1 MHVEVP
7 LGVTIYDIAR
17 EANVGVGTVSR
28 VLNNHPSVSDSTRE
42 HVLKI
47 ARGLDYS
54 PNASAQRLA
63 RRKSKTITAIMPYIT
78 NNFFVELLSGVQ
90 DRLFE
95 DDYDLLLYGVNHP
108 KQIDNYLQRSL
119 RAGHSDGMLIA
130 SIDLPADYTRIYLKN
145 NFPIILV
152 DRYHEFFDC
161 FYIENSAGAC
171 TATRYLISLG
181 HTRIAMITGFPEST
195 PSRERSHGYQQAI
208 AEYSFV
214 HDIGVFSPERET
226 HNDGFTRNA
235 GHEVMSRLLHR
246 PESERPTAVFIASD
260 IQAIGA
266 LHAIKEAGLRCPDD
280 ISIVSFDDIELA
292 RYYDLTT
299 MRQPIRKLGELA
311 TERLFERLEM
321 PELEP
326 AHRCFTPEL
335 IIRHTAGP
343 PPSGSLN
350 T

>member
-1 MHVEVP
+1 V
-7 LGVTIYDIAR
+7 GVTIYDIAR

-28 VLNNHPSVSDSTRE
+28 VLNNHPSVSDTTRE
-42 HVLKI
+42 HVLQI
-47 ARGLDYS
+47 ARRLDYS

-63 RRKSKTITAIMPYIT
+63 RRKSRTITAIMPYIT
-78 NNFFVELLSGVQ
+78 NYFFVELLSGVQ

-108 KQIDNYLQRSL
+108 QQIDNYLQRSL

-145 NFPIILV
+145 NFPIILI
-152 DRYHEFFDC
+152 DRYHDSFDC
-161 FYIENSAGAC
+161 FYIENVDGARV
-171 TATRYLISLG
+171 ATRYLISLG
-181 HTRIAMITGFPEST
+181 HTRIAMITGMMEST
-195 PSRERSHGYQQAI
+195 PTRERSKGYLSALQ
-208 AEYSFV
+208 EYSFV
-214 HDIGVFSPERET
+214 LNSGIFCPEHDT

-235 GHEVMSRLLHR
+235 GHEVMSRLLQR
-246 PESERPTAVFIASD
+246 PEAERPTAVFVASD

-266 LHAIKEAGLRCPDD
+266 LHAIKEAGLSCPAD

-311 TERLFERLEM
+311 TERLFQRM
-321 PELEP
+321 DTPELEP
-326 AHRCFTPEL
+326 LHRCFTPEL

-343 PPSGSLN
+343 PPSRYFN
-350 T
+350 I